1 MHEEFRN
8 SLKRCYWNDSLLL
21 YADKKQSM
29 SDIQILK
36 RIFLK

>member
-8 SLKRCYWNDSLLL
+8 SLKRCYWNDGLLL
-21 YADKKQSM
+21 YANKKQSM
-29 SDIQILK
+29 PGIEILK